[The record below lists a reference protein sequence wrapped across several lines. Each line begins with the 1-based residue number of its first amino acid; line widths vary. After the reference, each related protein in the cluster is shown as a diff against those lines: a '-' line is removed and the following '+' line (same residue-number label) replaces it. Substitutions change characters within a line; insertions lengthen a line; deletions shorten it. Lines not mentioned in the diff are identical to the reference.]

1 MTVQITS
8 DSECNSTYAIFGG
21 ITDRMI
27 CAGDLD
33 GGKGACW
40 VIGHDKNKYLCV
52 NNSHLL
58 QTQNNYFINTVNI
71 FLNIIGP
78 VLS

>member
-27 CAGDLD
+27 CAGDPD
-33 GGKGACW
+33 EGKGACW
-40 VIGHDKNKYLCV
+40 VIGHDKNKYLYV

-58 QTQNNYFINTVNI
+58 QTQKNYFINTVKN
-71 FLNIIGP
+71 F
-78 VLS
+78 